1 MENKFKYTYSAPQ
14 NEEIEKIRR
23 KYAPLTS
30 AESKLEQ
37 IKKLDS
43 SVENGAVG
51 YALGIGIP
59 GSLILGL
66 GMCCTM
72 VWTNLFVLGI
82 FIGIIGMLM
91 CGAAYPIYKN
101 TINKRRAEIAPQILK
116 LSEEI
121 EMEIRN

>member
-1 MENKFKYTYSAPQ
+1 MENKFEYTYSAPQ

-59 GSLILGL
+59 GSLILSL

-91 CGAAYPIYKN
+91 CGAAYPIYK
-101 TINKRRAEIAPQILK
+101 TQ
-116 LSEEI
+116 
-121 EMEIRN
+121 